1 MSNPLLML
9 FAPRWGVRM
18 QGFWGFDMPELGA
31 PCAEDFLNFEQ
42 YLQYSSKGQ
51 LLRLLTPSS

>member
-9 FAPRWGVRM
+9 LAPRGGVRL